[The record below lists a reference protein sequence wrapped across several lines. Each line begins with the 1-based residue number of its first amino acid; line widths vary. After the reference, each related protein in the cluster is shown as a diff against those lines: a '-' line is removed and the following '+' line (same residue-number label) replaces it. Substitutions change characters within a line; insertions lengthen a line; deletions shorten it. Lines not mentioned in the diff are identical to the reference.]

1 VGPMMSAAAGAIEI
15 AMATTVSKRDRN
27 SLRIWYLL

>member
-1 VGPMMSAAAGAIEI
+1 MMSAAAGAIEI
-15 AMATTVSKRDRN
+15 AMAAIVSKRDRN